1 VVRLSSRT
9 LDAAQVQGPLALPC
23 RGRRHAHPPPGLVY
37 LAALNAIV
45 GAATGIANGVLQ
57 VVVYNG
63 IWFSV
68 AIVALVL
75 SVYRPTVSR
84 DLLEHIASWTRRH
97 LRVIIVGFCG
107 ALGGYLI
114 VRGCSASIRSRREGP
129 DRVPR
134 VLTRAGGCRIHRAGA
149 ACPGGRAPDTR

>member
-1 VVRLSSRT
+1 MRRRFKDLSLSR
-9 LDAAQVQGPLALPC
+9 AAAAGMLTHL
-23 RGRRHAHPPPGLVY
+23 PGLVY

-57 VVVYNG
+57 VVVYNV

-114 VRGCSASIRSRREGP
+114 VRGVLGLDQVAS
-129 DRVPR
+129 
-134 VLTRAGGCRIHRAGA
+134 
-149 ACPGGRAPDTR
+149 